1 MWCWFDRQGIK
12 GCGVG
17 LTDKGLRGVV
27 LVDRQGIKG
36 CGVGLTD
43 KGLRGV
49 VLV

>member
-1 MWCWFDRQGIK
+1 MHCWFDRQGIK

-17 LTDKGLRGVV
+17 LTDKG
-27 LVDRQGIKG
+27 
-36 CGVGLTD
+36 CGVGLTN